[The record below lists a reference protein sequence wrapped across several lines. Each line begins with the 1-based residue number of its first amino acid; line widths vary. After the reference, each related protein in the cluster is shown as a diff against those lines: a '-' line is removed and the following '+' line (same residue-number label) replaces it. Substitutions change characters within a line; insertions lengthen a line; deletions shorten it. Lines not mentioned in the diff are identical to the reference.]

1 MKIYQE
7 GDKSRAICDADG
19 LVTTTFAVRTVP
31 FRDGSGSVED
41 ILVAVCDVCGAV
53 VATPPQSTP
62 SIQAAHDKA
71 TISVEANL
79 PLVYT
84 DALDLA
90 AYRIDPGL
98 TTGFRKLL
106 LLFYINRYAADETL
120 MARLAETLPETRAL
134 FAKAEQGKARR
145 RLSMKINAF
154 MSHNLTRIMEATA
167 LSKTDVLKSVIGQIH
182 RDIVLPDRPKDMKTL
197 KILASIAS

>member
-7 GDKSRAICDADG
+7 GDKSRAICEADG

-62 SIQAAHDKA
+62 SIQAAHDRA

-79 PLVYT
+79 PLAYT

-90 AYRIDPGL
+90 AYRIDPAL
-98 TTGFRKLL
+98 TTGFRKPLL
-106 LLFYINRYAADETL
+106 LYYISRYAAEDAL
-120 MARLAETLPETRAL
+120 MARLAESLPETRTL
-134 FAKAEQGKARR
+134 FSRAEQGKTRR
-145 RLSMKINAF
+145 RLSMKINA
-154 MSHNLTRIMEATA
+154 STSNRLTRIMDATA

-182 RDIVLPDRPKDMKTL
+182 RDIVLPDKPKDMKTL